1 MSNEEMM
8 QAVLEQLAN
17 ISGRLDSLEAG
28 QKRLEG
34 GLNEVRRDIVD
45 LRDGQT
51 AIRRDITR
59 LDRKID
65 TLSLDVGNALANVT
79 DNVGDEIER
88 LKRAK

>member
-1 MSNEEMM
+1 MEETSMM
-8 QAVLEQLAN
+8 QLILNELKSMREEIVDLK
-17 ISGRLDSLEAG
+17 AG
-28 QKRLEG
+28 QKRLEIRIDD
-34 GLNEVRRDIVD
+34 GLKEV
-45 LRDGQT
+45 
-51 AIRRDITR
+51 RRDITR